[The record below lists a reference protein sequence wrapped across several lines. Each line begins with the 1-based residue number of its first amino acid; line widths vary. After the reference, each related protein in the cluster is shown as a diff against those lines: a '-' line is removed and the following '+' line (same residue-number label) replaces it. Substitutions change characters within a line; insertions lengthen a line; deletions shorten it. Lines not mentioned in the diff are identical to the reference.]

1 MQQHADTDE
10 LRLSKD
16 RQILT
21 LSRGTDRAELTA
33 AALRRACRCAGCESA
48 RRSGQSPA
56 VADNMTISG
65 IDPMGPFAFNVQF
78 SDGHARG
85 VFPWAY
91 LWQLASSSTMDP
103 A

>member
-1 MQQHADTDE
+1 MLQHADTDE

-16 RQILT
+16 RRTLT
-21 LSRGTDRAELTA
+21 LSRETGRVDLSA
-33 AALRRACRCAGCESA
+33 AALRLACRCAGCESL
-48 RRSGQSPA
+48 RRSGQSLA
-56 VADNMTISG
+56 VADDLTISS
-65 IDPMGPFAFNVQF
+65 IDPIGVSAFNLHF

-91 LWQLASSSTMDP
+91 LWQLASSSSMDP